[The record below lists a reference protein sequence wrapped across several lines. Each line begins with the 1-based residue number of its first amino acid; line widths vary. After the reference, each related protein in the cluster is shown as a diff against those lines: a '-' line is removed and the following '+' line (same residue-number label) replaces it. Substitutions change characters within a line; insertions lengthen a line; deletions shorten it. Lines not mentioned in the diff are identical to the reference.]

1 MTSGGNS
8 VTSDGSLDTLLTK
21 EGKPR
26 KRDPVD
32 PSRCIYNCDNC
43 NKAFTTK
50 FNLKR
55 HINLHCSP
63 SKEAGVPVQGPPSA
77 SMPSRKARERREAL
91 AAMGLPYERS
101 KGRPLKNNKK
111 SNRKSK
117 SKKQKQPL
125 KQVTTSTTHSVLQ
138 QNPQQVITVQSLPT
152 TATTAAGPQ
161 QTVGRLPQQQQTISF
176 QNNNNQKQQQQYTI
190 QQQHPVAVR
199 ISASVQPQQ
208 QPTIQLQ
215 HHHHQQQQQVKQ
227 QIPEQTYQII
237 KMVQQQPKSQHQQ
250 QQQQRIVHF
259 VQNDQTTTKSNLP
272 QTIVGQI
279 QDANRIIPIFQ
290 QIQGIPVT
298 VSLDPLTNKVVFS
311 QGTIQLPQQPL
322 PNIHPSLLQQFKP
335 ITTAVVNSNRQL
347 PTVTAVAKP
356 RLGYAA
362 VSSHANRAAATVVL
376 SNEVPKSQQQQQQ
389 LQPQQ
394 QQQPTTPQQQLIHQ
408 NVVGTLTQSS
418 VLPSRCQTT
427 DQELTCPPG
436 MNYSIHYF
444 LK

>member
-32 PSRCIYNCDNC
+32 PSRCIYSCDNC
-43 NKAFTTK
+43 NNAFTTK

-111 SNRKSK
+111 ANRKSK

-125 KQVTTSTTHSVLQ
+125 KQVTTSTTHSVIQ
-138 QNPQQVITVQSLPT
+138 QNQQQVITVQSLPT
-152 TATTAAGPQ
+152 SAGTQ
-161 QTVGRLPQQQQTISF
+161 QSAGRLPQQHQTISF

-215 HHHHQQQQQVKQ
+215 HHHQQQQHQQVKQ

-237 KMVQQQPKSQHQQ
+237 KMVQQQPKQQ

-335 ITTAVVNSNRQL
+335 VTTAVINSNRQL
-347 PTVTAVAKP
+347 PTVTAVTKP

-376 SNEVPKSQQQQQQ
+376 SNEVSKSQQQQHQQTHQQQQQQQQQQ
-389 LQPQQ
+389 L
-394 QQQPTTPQQQLIHQ
+394 LHQ
-408 NVVGTLTQSS
+408 NVVGTIIQSS

-436 MNYSIHYF
+436 TNYLFHYF